1 MAKTAPKSSCWELA
15 GSLFLPAQVER
26 VFTISTDCQDVH
38 DYNIPQ
44 GFALKDE
51 AFRSYRISSTAWKQ
65 FKAVMD
71 RQDVSADDKQA
82 ALLRFAQV
90 FFVSGLGYQQ
100 LREVEPIRVGDL
112 LHPELLK
119 VFPVRYL
126 LDPRANVG
134 FEDNS
139 GSGQESKQ
147 DKGAILPLAIVD
159 TGIDEQSEKWS
170 VEGSGHKRNTPFFM
184 LQELLNAEKKYLWGM
199 VFNGYSVRLLRD
211 VVTLSRPS
219 YIEFS
224 LEQIFEGD
232 DQAEFVHMWLML
244 HASRAIITNGMNVW
258 ERWIKLSQDIGQPA
272 RDKLSASLQEAME
285 VLGNGFLNGNTS
297 SNHELREKIA
307 ITELSVEEFNHQLIR
322 LMFRFLFVFC
332 LEERELINLKPNKNH
347 NEEQRQA
354 LELATKRYW
363 DGYALRRYRDLALK
377 KTYYNDYTDA
387 WEGVRI
393 VFKSLA
399 QGEPRLAL
407 PALGGLFAESQCPD
421 LMASSL
427 DNASF
432 FEAMR
437 LMRWIVMDNAYT
449 VIDYKNID
457 TEEFGSIYEG
467 LLELVPHVEP
477 QSFKFGFI
485 NASYN
490 ERKSTG
496 SYYTPSNLVCN
507 LIKTSL
513 EPVIEQKLKN
523 NPQNPEQALLSLKV
537 IDPACGSG
545 HFLLAAA
552 RRIADRL
559 ASLRAINQ
567 AAKSELFQ
575 QAMHDVVA
583 NCIYGVDINPMA
595 IELARFGLWLEG
607 FAEGEALSFLDHHLV
622 VGNSLV
628 GVMDLHVLNVGIA
641 DIAYKDLN
649 TNYKS
654 INSNDKDVC
663 ALLKKRNSLERK
675 VLQKNAPYQEGLAS
689 MSLIGQIAQ
698 VNKPLFEYVESGSL
712 AAEQAKEL
720 QYHTKQQE
728 LKQNPIYQ
736 ACNLLIAA
744 YLCKKN
750 QETAQLV
757 PTSGDIDL
765 ALYQDLDQTN
775 ELSNKIAFAQRVCD
789 DNKVLHWPMIFPEVF
804 GSSVTEEQR
813 GFDCVLGNP
822 PWDKPQLEDKKWFA
836 AHVPAIAEAKTAAQ
850 RRQMIS
856 ALSKGEWAH
865 KYYGAPLSEI
875 ASDQE
880 ILIFE
885 KYTQALYQAAT
896 FFIMSHLPLEEGGR
910 FPLTGVGKANMF
922 ALFAELDLS
931 LRNTY
936 GAVGLVVPTGLIT
949 DDTAKLF
956 SQHIFG
962 EHLVHS
968 VYHFNNTESI
978 FPAVDGRYS
987 FVLLTLRHSERPD
1000 CVFYATNIKHLED
1013 QRRHVTFEAGDLVL
1027 MSPNTRTAIIARS
1040 NYDLQL
1046 CRKLYTSAPIL
1057 LRESGATNNRKEQ
1070 NPWSAQIMSMLNMSN
1085 ASDLFVDLV
1094 DKDSLEKNGK
1104 VLVPLYEG
1112 KLIGQFDHRFALFE
1126 ANNDKKGKIDSRESS
1141 VKEKRNSHF
1150 KIQPQF
1156 WVDREVIK
1164 DKLAAKGWIQPW
1176 LLVWRDVA
1184 RSTDVRTVI
1193 ASVLPAN
1200 VAIGNSASIL
1210 LPKCDD
1216 RHAACLL
1223 SVLNSLV
1230 VDYVDRIRQSS
1241 AHVNMFV
1248 FKQLPILPPEAF
1260 SEDDVEFVA
1269 SRVAMLTRTAD
1280 DINEV
1285 WLTDYP
1291 SYTFQEPRERLKIRA
1306 ELDAFIARKYGLSRE
1321 EMAYILDPKQV
1332 MGEDFPSETFTTL
1345 KNKELKL
1352 YGEYLTSRLVLEA
1365 YDALEAGTLK

>member
-285 VLGNGFLNGNTS
+285 VLGNGFLKGTAPGNVA
-297 SNHELREKIA
+297 LQEKIA
-307 ITELSVEEFNHQLIR
+307 QGKLTPTEYNHQLMR
-322 LMFRFLFVFC
+322 LMYRFLFVFC
-332 LEERELINLKPNKNH
+332 LEERELINLKPSKDH
-347 NEEQRQA
+347 TEEQKQE

-407 PALGGLFAESQCPD
+407 PALGGLFAESQCQD
-421 LMASSL
+421 IMQASL

-437 LMRWIVMDNAYT
+437 LMRWAVMDNAYT
-449 VIDYKNID
+449 VIDYKNIN
-457 TEEFGSIYEG
+457 TEELGSIYEG
-467 LLELVPHVEP
+467 LLELVPKIDTKGQTPVF
-477 QSFKFGFI
+477 SFI
-485 NASYN
+485 NASSN

-496 SYYTPSNLVCN
+496 SYYTPDELVQS
-507 LIKTSL
+507 LIKTAL
-513 EPVIEQKLKN
+513 DPVIEQKLKG

-552 RRIADRL
+552 RHIAERL
-559 ASLRAINQ
+559 ASLRSINT
-567 AAKSELFQ
+567 AVTSDLFH

-595 IELARFGLWLEG
+595 IELARIGLWLEG
-607 FAEGEALSFLDHHLV
+607 FAEGQALSFLDHHLV
-622 VGNSLV
+622 VGNSLL
-628 GVMDLHVLNVGIA
+628 GVSDLDVLNIGVVN
-641 DIAYKDLN
+641 DAYKAD
-649 TNYKS
+649 KS
-654 INSNDKDVC
+654 GFALNDKDIC
-663 ALLKKRNSLERK
+663 AILKKRNTTERK
-675 VLQKNAPYQEGLAS
+675 ELQKDTPYRVGLFS
-689 MSLIGQIAQ
+689 MGLIGQLAQ
-698 VNKPLFEYVESGSL
+698 NNYRLINAMLSGSL
-712 AAEQAKEL
+712 AAERAKEQ
-720 QYHTKQQE
+720 QYQVNQQG

-736 ACNLLIAA
+736 ACNLFIAA
-744 YLCKKN
+744 YICEKT
-750 QETAQLV
+750 QDTAQFV
-757 PTSGDIDL
+757 PTSGDVDL
-765 ALYQDLDQTN
+765 ALQQDLGVS
-775 ELSNKIAFAQRVCD
+775 ESLKKKIAFAQRICD
-789 DNKVLHWPMIFPEVF
+789 ENKVLHWPFVFPEVF
-804 GSSVTEEQR
+804 GDSVDKEHR

-822 PWDKPQLEDKKWFA
+822 PWDKPKVEDEKWFSA
-836 AHVPAIAEAKTAAQ
+836 RMPDIANARTAAI
-850 RRQMIS
+850 RKKMIA
-856 ALSKGEWAH
+856 ALAKGEFAL
-865 KYYGAPLSEI
+865 KYL
-875 ASDQE
+875 DQE
-880 ILIFE
+880 PSE
-885 KYTQALYQAAT
+885 QRSQAEMLLYADYLHDQYRAAA
-896 FFIMSHLPLEEGGR
+896 SSVLWHLSAEDGGR
-910 FPLTGVGKANMF
+910 FPLSGVGDTNLF
-922 ALFAELDLS
+922 AYFAELALC
-931 LRNTY
+931 LRGSN
-936 GAVGLVVPTGLIT
+936 GAAGVVLPIGIIT
-949 DDTAKLF
+949 DNNSKAF
-956 SQHIFG
+956 SQYIFSNK
-962 EHLVHS
+962 LAFS
-968 VYHFNNTESI
+968 VYHFSNSKGI
-978 FPAVDGRYS
+978 FPSVEGKYS
-987 FVLLTLRHSERPD
+987 FVLLTMRMADTPD
-1000 CVFYATNIKHLED
+1000 FVCYATNIKHLED
-1013 QRRHVTFEAGDLVL
+1013 QRRHITFKASDFDLL
-1027 MSPNTRTAIIARS
+1027 SPNTKTPVIARAE
-1040 NYDLQL
+1040 YDLQL
-1046 CRKLYTSAPIL
+1046 CRKLYSQSPIL
-1057 LRESGATNNRKEQ
+1057 VQESDDSKVI
-1070 NPWSAQIMSMLNMSN
+1070 NPWSVQNMRMLDMTND
-1085 ASDLFVDLV
+1085 SDLFVEQV
-1094 DKDSLEKNGK
+1094 DKEKAEHEGK
-1104 VLVPLYEG
+1104 ALVPLYEG
-1112 KLIGQFDHRFALFE
+1112 KLFYYFDHRFATFE
-1126 ANNDKKGKIDSRESS
+1126 ANAQNKGKLETRECSFN
-1141 VKEKRNSHF
+1141 EKKSAIFN
-1150 KIQPQF
+1150 IQPQF
-1156 WVDREVIK
+1156 WVDEQVVK
-1164 DKLAAKGWIQPW
+1164 DKLAKKGWMRPW
-1176 LLVWRDVA
+1176 VLAWRDVA
-1184 RSTDVRTVI
+1184 AVTNERTVI

-1241 AHVNMFV
+1241 SHVNMFV

-1352 YGEYLTSRLVLEA
+1352 YGEYLTSRLVLDA